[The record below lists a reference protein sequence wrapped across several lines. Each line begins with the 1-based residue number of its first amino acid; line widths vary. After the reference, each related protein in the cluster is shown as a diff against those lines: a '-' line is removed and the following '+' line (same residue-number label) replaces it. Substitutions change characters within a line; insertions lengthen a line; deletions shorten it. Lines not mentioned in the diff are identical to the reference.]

1 MVEKMKI
8 DIFELEEYLP
18 LKKIK
23 RQLTPKK
30 VFIYD
35 AIEKKIELKKRNDV
49 DYVVQNTEQIELGY
63 CGEEFVFSEEKR
75 KVKSYNLPNTKEVV
89 WVSKDEGDG
98 LGYDIRS
105 YNKKGE
111 VIYIEVKT
119 TSGKEKSSFY
129 ITANELL
136 KSQQEAERYF
146 LYRVYNFDMDQKRG
160 EISVIRGRLDDYCIV
175 PLVYRVD
182 FE

>member
-1 MVEKMKI
+1 MVGKMKI
-8 DIFELEEYLP
+8 NIFELEEYLP
-18 LKKIK
+18 LKKVK

-49 DYVVQNTEQIELGY
+49 DYVAQNTEQIELGY
-63 CGEEFVFSEEKR
+63 CGEEFVFLEEKR

-119 TSGKEKSSFY
+119 TRGKEKSSFY

-146 LYRVYNFDMDQKRG
+146 LYRVYNFDMEQKRG
-160 EISVIRGRLDDYCIV
+160 EISVIRGSLDDYCIV
-175 PLVYRVD
+175 PLAYRVD